1 LKLWAKNLELVSI
14 TKKSNV
20 TKGLLSNI
28 SPHLLTMLLTI
39 NSQKFKSYPHYTYI
53 CVEINLKRL
62 NTRIM
67 KRKIAIAADH
77 AGFEYKEIVKNYLSE
92 NFEVQDFGT
101 FSTDSVDYPD
111 FVHPAATSVENG
123 ENELGILL
131 CGSGNG
137 VQITANKHQKIR
149 CALCWMPEIAT
160 LARQHNDANMISIPA
175 RFISKELA
183 IEIVNNFLSTDFE
196 GGRHQN
202 RVDKIAF
209 C

>member
-1 LKLWAKNLELVSI
+1 M
-14 TKKSNV
+14 KKV
-20 TKGLLSNI
+20 
-28 SPHLLTMLLTI
+28 
-39 NSQKFKSYPHYTYI
+39 
-53 CVEINLKRL
+53 
-62 NTRIM
+62 
-67 KRKIAIAADH
+67 AIAADH
-77 AGFEYKEIVKNYLSE
+77 AGFEYKELIKKHLEGQY
-92 NFEVQDFGT
+92 EVQDFGT
-101 FSTDSVDYPD
+101 YSTDSVDYPD
-111 FVHPAATSVENG
+111 FVHPSATSVENG
-123 ENELGILL
+123 ENELGILI

-149 CALCWMPEIAT
+149 CALCWMPEIAS

-183 IEIVNNFLSTDFE
+183 FEIVDKFLTTIFE

>member
-1 LKLWAKNLELVSI
+1 LWAKNLEDVSI
-14 TKKSNV
+14 TKNSNV

-28 SPHLLTMLLTI
+28 SPHLLTMLSTI

-53 CVEINLKRL
+53 CVEINVKRL

-196 GGRHQN
+196 GGRHQK

>member
-1 LKLWAKNLELVSI
+1 MAVISI
-14 TKKSNV
+14 TKFSNV
-20 TKGLLSNI
+20 TK
-28 SPHLLTMLLTI
+28 HLFYQCYQQLLTI
-39 NSQKFKSYPHYTYI
+39 CFTLNPQKFKSYPHYTYI
-53 CVEINLKRL
+53 CVEINLKKL

-92 NFEVQDFGT
+92 TFEVQDFGT

-123 ENELGILL
+123 ENELGILI

-149 CALCWMPEIAT
+149 CALCWMPEIAS
-160 LARQHNDANMISIPA
+160 LARQHNDANMISMPA

-183 IEIVNNFLSTDFE
+183 IEIVDKFLTTNFE